1 MLKGV
6 KKIVDKRPFL
16 NKKLGNRLI
25 NWLKKHP
32 EENGSIDEHHEP
44 AHPGG
49 DGRDDEQHEHS
60 DATQD

>member
-6 KKIVDKRPFL
+6 KKIGDKRPFL
-16 NKKLGNRLI
+16 KKKLGNRLI
-25 NWLKKHP
+25 NWLKEHP
-32 EENGSIDEHHEP
+32 EDNGSNDEHHEP